1 MTPAQHSTSLPRSTP
16 PPTLRVTTWPVP
28 VFLLLSAGL
37 HLVALL
43 AVLRTPAAWPWAVGA
58 VVLNHL
64 AITLLGLWPRSN
76 WLGENLTRLPAEAA
90 ARGEIALTL
99 DDGPDPVLTPQVLAL
114 LDAAGVQATFF
125 VIGERAAA
133 HPGLLR
139 EIVRRGHGVQN
150 HSWRHPHAFSVFGP
164 RRIAR
169 ELQQAQA
176 FLHDATGERPTL
188 FRAPAGLRNVFLGPL
203 LHREGLRLASWT
215 RRGFD
220 TRDGD
225 AQRVLARLTRGLRGG
240 DVLLLHDGHC
250 ASSPDGRPVVLDVL
264 PALIAHA
271 RQAGLRFVRLDDACT
286 ARPQV
291 APINTSPA
299 T

>member
-1 MTPAQHSTSLPRSTP
+1 MTPPQPSPSLPPLPSP
-16 PPTLRVTTWPVP
+16 SLRVTTWPVP

-37 HLVALL
+37 HLLALL
-43 AVLRTPAAWPWAVGA
+43 AVLRSPAAWPWALGA
-58 VVLNHL
+58 VALNHL
-64 AITLLGLWPRSN
+64 AITLLGLWPRST
-76 WLGENLTRLPAEAA
+76 WLGDNITRLPADAA

-99 DDGPDPVLTPQVLAL
+99 DDGPDPVLTPQVLDL

-125 VIGERAAA
+125 VIAERAAA
-133 HPGLLR
+133 HPGLLH

-164 RRIAR
+164 RRIAH

-176 FLHDATGERPTL
+176 FLHAATGERPTL

-203 LHREGLRLASWT
+203 LHGMELRLASWT

-240 DVLLLHDGHC
+240 DILLLHDGHC
-250 ASSPDGRPVVLDVL
+250 ATTPEGRPVVLDVL
-264 PALIAHA
+264 PLLIAQA
-271 RQAGLRFVRLDDACT
+271 QQAGLRFVRLGD
-286 ARPQV
+286 ARPAQP
-291 APINTSPA
+291 ALAAINAAVTP
-299 T
+299 